1 MAEQVK
7 LFETA
12 CIMLIYVRNVH
23 TVSHA
28 LPHLEQS
35 WLKNNR
41 ITININMYEFTRGE
55 LHENLSCAHM

>member
-41 ITININMYEFTRGE
+41 ITIKT
-55 LHENLSCAHM
+55 